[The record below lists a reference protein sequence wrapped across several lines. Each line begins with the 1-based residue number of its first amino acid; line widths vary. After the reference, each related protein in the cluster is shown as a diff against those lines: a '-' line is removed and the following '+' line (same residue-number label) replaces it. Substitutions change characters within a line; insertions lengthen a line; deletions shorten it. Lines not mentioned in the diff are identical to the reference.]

1 MIAEVLPRSS
11 CSFALRHFYRNAR
24 LFLAG
29 LLNFVI
35 RDSDKRILLRSIE
48 YFSDILN
55 IISLRRVEE
64 IIAKI
69 SEMDRCPKLIFL
81 AILSKRTPQSEFMT
95 FGTSAKQQ
103 MKSDQD

>member
-1 MIAEVLPRSS
+1 
-11 CSFALRHFYRNAR
+11 
-24 LFLAG
+24 
-29 LLNFVI
+29 
-35 RDSDKRILLRSIE
+35 
-48 YFSDILN
+48 LN